1 MLFRRQ
7 NLSVF
12 IRQKLLVVLRKPQDI
27 FACFSENVNQLK
39 GYHLLVDVFI
49 EIVSEHSRR
58 RESVHDHLLSFRVVT
73 PDYYFSLIR
82 LKNSNLLLCVPQ
94 ENGLYRLRQIL
105 FQDVSDLLRLL
116 WGIF

>member
-1 MLFRRQ
+1 MLFCRQ
-7 NLSVF
+7 NLSVL
-12 IRQKLLVVLRKPQDI
+12 IRQKLLVVLRKPQHI
-27 FACFSENVNQLK
+27 FACFSENANQLK
-39 GYHLLVDVFI
+39 GYRLLVDVLI
-49 EIVSEHSRR
+49 EIVSEHLRR
-58 RESVHDHLLSFRVVT
+58 HERVYDHLLRFRVVA
-73 PDYYFSLIR
+73 PDYYFSFIR